1 MSSKRR
7 SRTKKRDDTS
17 SKHKFAVKPK
27 REPKKVTSGTYN
39 SIDYDS
45 LDELAMLQWLF
56 ELKAYGYIKKIER
69 AESFLLCDSLVN
81 NYAEQL
87 KKVSSRPMTQTLL
100 HGHSYTPEFKITWDK
115 KARDKIVWMSEDAC
129 KFDKVFVGRNIIPP
143 MVPFDTSKRHY
154 TDRDIITYIEVKPSF
169 DQNNMERLF
178 KINQK
183 WMWEKHSIFVN
194 LVKVQELFPK
204 TFTPKAYLTT
214 PTGRV
219 RLIKWKAK
227 TLSNYLN
234 GTKQW
239 EKQKKTSKEVKAG
252 QPV

>member
-1 MSSKRR
+1 MKKKRKR
-7 SRTKKRDDTS
+7 VKKRDDTS
-17 SKHKFAVKPK
+17 SKERFIHKPH
-27 REPKKVTSGTYN
+27 REPKKLTSGTLN
-39 SIDYDS
+39 GIDYDS
-45 LDELAMLQWLF
+45 LDELAILQWLF
-56 ELKAYGYIKKIER
+56 ELKAYGYVKKIER

-81 NYAEQL
+81 NYAEKV

-100 HGHSYTPEFKITWDK
+100 HGHSYTPEFKVTWDE
-115 KARDKIVWMSEDAC
+115 KARDKIVWMSGDC
-129 KFDKVFVGRNIIPP
+129 TKFEKVFIGRSIIPP
-143 MVPFDTSKRHY
+143 VNPFNSSPKY
-154 TDRDIITYIEVKPSF
+154 YRDIITYIEVKPSF

-183 WMWEKHSIFVN
+183 WMWEKHKIFVN
-194 LVKVQELFPK
+194 LVKVQDLFPV

-219 RLIKWKAK
+219 RLLKWKPK
-227 TLSNYLN
+227 TLSEYLN

-239 EKQKKTSKEVKAG
+239 EKKKKKVG